1 MGAFSLSHILVVAL
15 LAVVLF
21 GRGKVS
27 ELMGDLGKGIRSFK
41 KSMAEDDGAGTPTAP
56 AVENRGSTPAPQ
68 VGAAAAARDA

>member
-15 LAVVLF
+15 IAVLLF

-41 KSMAEDDGAGTPTAP
+41 KSMAEDDT
-56 AVENRGSTPAPQ
+56 VPAPK
-68 VGAAAAARDA
+68 VEKGGEPAKLASPAPARDA